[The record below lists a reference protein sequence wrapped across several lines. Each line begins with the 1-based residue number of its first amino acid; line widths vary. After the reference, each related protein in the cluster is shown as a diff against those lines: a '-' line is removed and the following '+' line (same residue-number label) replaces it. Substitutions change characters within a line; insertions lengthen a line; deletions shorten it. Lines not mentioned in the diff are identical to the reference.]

1 MAGLLLLYHALP
13 TGGPATS
20 SRKRPRD
27 WNPSLLGTHKEYP
40 GMELLCVC
48 NDRSSH
54 SRILLGLYVEIAS
67 FHEYS
72 ARLYPVVILY
82 YLATTDNYHIIP
94 MIGTYN

>member
-1 MAGLLLLYHALP
+1 
-13 TGGPATS
+13 
-20 SRKRPRD
+20 
-27 WNPSLLGTHKEYP
+27 
-40 GMELLCVC
+40 MELLCVC